1 MYPYGY
7 KKEHEDEKITVW
19 YNYEEK
25 RWMILAVQSGLLTDV
40 THPLIQQ
47 QVCKDIS

>member
-25 RWMILAVQSGLLTDV
+25 KVNDISGLKW
-40 THPLIQQ
+40 LINRRNPSI
-47 QVCKDIS
+47 DSTTGL